1 MTDTMAKDT
10 TTLTIDRARRL
21 AARALT
27 KSGAK
32 RANIKYL
39 IEAIIETERQGMTS
53 HGLFWVPI
61 YCEHLR
67 CGKLDG
73 KAKPEITRL
82 SPVSFRADAK
92 SGFAHPAI
100 DKGFAKIV
108 PAAKRSGIAALAVT
122 NSYNCGTLGIH
133 TARLAEAGLIGW
145 GFTNAP
151 ASIAPIGGKT
161 PVVGTNPVSM
171 AAPDGA
177 GGARF
182 IIDQS
187 SSVIARSEVMR
198 HRTEGKPIPF
208 DWALDAD
215 GNSTDDPDL
224 ALKGSMAPA
233 GGHKGFGQA
242 LMVETMA
249 AAASGAMLG
258 SQCSSFVTND
268 GGPCNTGQ
276 FFIAI
281 EPSIF
286 SDGLFRT
293 RMDDL
298 STSITNQ
305 DGARL
310 PGARRM
316 AQRSRIDEEGIT
328 LKKDLLE
335 RIRTHCR

>member
-1 MTDTMAKDT
+1 MASDT
-10 TTLTIDRARRL
+10 TTLTLDKARRL

-39 IEAIIETERQGMTS
+39 LDAIIETERQGLSS

-73 KAKPEITRL
+73 EAKPEITRL
-82 SPVSFRADAK
+82 SPVSYRADAK

-100 DKGFAKIV
+100 DKGFAKII
-108 PAAKRSGIAALAVT
+108 PAARKSGIAALAVT

-133 TARLAEAGLIGW
+133 TARLAEAGLVGW

-151 ASIAPIGGKT
+151 ASIAPTGGKT

-171 AAPDGA
+171 AVPDGN
-177 GGARF
+177 GGAKF
-182 IIDQS
+182 VIDQS
-187 SSVIARSEVMR
+187 SSVIAKSEVMR
-198 HRTEGKPIPF
+198 HKTEGKPIPLG
-208 DWALDAD
+208 WALDAD
-215 GNSTDDPDL
+215 GNPTDDP
-224 ALKGSMAPA
+224 AEGLKGSMAPA
-233 GGHKGFGQA
+233 GGQKGFGQG
-242 LMVETMA
+242 LMVEIMA
-249 AAASGAMLG
+249 AAVSGAMLG

-281 EPSIF
+281 DPQSF
-286 SDGLFRT
+286 SGGLFGT
-293 RMDDL
+293 RVDDL
-298 STSITNQ
+298 CSTITGQ

-310 PGARRM
+310 PGSNRA
-316 AQRSRIDEEGIT
+316 AQRERIDAEGIT
-328 LKKDLLE
+328 LKKDLLA
-335 RIRTHCR
+335 RIRVHTK

>member
-1 MTDTMAKDT
+1 MASDT
-10 TTLTIDRARRL
+10 TTLSLDKARRL

-39 IEAIIETERQGMTS
+39 LDAIIETERQGLSS

-73 KAKPEITRL
+73 EAKPVITRL
-82 SPVSFRADAK
+82 SPVSYRADAM

-100 DKGFAKIV
+100 DKGFAKII
-108 PAAKRSGIAALAVT
+108 PAARKSGIAALAVT

-151 ASIAPIGGKT
+151 ASIAPTGGKT

-171 AAPDGA
+171 AVPDGN
-177 GGARF
+177 GGAKF
-182 IIDQS
+182 VIDQS
-187 SSVIARSEVMR
+187 SSVIAKSEVMR
-198 HRTEGKPIPF
+198 HKTEGKPIPLG
-208 DWALDAD
+208 WALDAD
-215 GNSTDDPDL
+215 GNPTDDP
-224 ALKGSMAPA
+224 AEGLKGSMAPS
-233 GGHKGFGQA
+233 GGQKGFGQG
-242 LMVETMA
+242 LMVEVMA
-249 AAASGAMLG
+249 AAVSGAMLG

-281 EPSIF
+281 DPQNF
-286 SDGLFRT
+286 SGGLFGT
-293 RMDDL
+293 RVDDL
-298 STSITNQ
+298 CSAITGQ

-310 PGARRM
+310 PGSNRA
-316 AQRSRIDEEGIT
+316 AQWARIDAEGIT
-328 LKKDLLE
+328 LKKDLLAK
-335 RIRTHCR
+335 IRAHCD